1 MKASLE
7 TVTEFEITYRGTVYP
22 WHCDH
27 MGHMNVMWYSGKFDE
42 ASWQFLSKLGLSRA
56 HFREYGAG
64 MAAVEQNIKYQCE
77 LHAGDIVSIRS
88 KVMEINEKSIRILH
102 EMTNDESGIVAAV
115 SEIVGVYLDTKI
127 RKARALPHSVRERA
141 LAFMAEGPVGARQS
155 RSHQFTTPAIF
166 GITARR
172 HE

>member
-1 MKASLE
+1 
-7 TVTEFEITYRGTVYP
+7 
-22 WHCDH
+22 

-56 HFREYGAG
+56 YFREYGAG

-88 KVMEINEKSIRILH
+88 RVMEIKEKSIRILH
-102 EMTNDESGIVAAV
+102 QMTNDESGIVAAV
-115 SEIVGVYLDTKI
+115 SEIVGVYFDTKI

-141 LAFMAEGPVGARQS
+141 LAFMAEGAVGARQ
-155 RSHQFTTPAIF
+155 
-166 GITARR
+166 
-172 HE
+172 